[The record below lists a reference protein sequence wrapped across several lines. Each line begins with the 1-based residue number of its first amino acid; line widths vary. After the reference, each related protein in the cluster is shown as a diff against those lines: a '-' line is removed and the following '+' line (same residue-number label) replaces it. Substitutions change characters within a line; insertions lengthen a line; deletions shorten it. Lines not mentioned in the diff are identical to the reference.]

1 MLISEEKGFLYY
13 HLYKVAGT
21 SIRNSLLPYCSR
33 RVAAMQNINY
43 GLRTFGIKII
53 DNPLYQFH
61 PDLNDVKSLLGEE
74 FYKYYRFTFVREP
87 LDWQKSLYFFTKKNS
102 RHHQHSSVKSMDFD
116 SYIDWRIENDLKLQS
131 DLIYDGNECLVN
143 EIYKFEE
150 INEAFDKIKSKFSL
164 STVLKHKN
172 IAGKGKTIALSNS
185 MKIKFLDAFEDD
197 YRKLGY
203 TPSM

>member
-1 MLISEEKGFLYY
+1 
-13 HLYKVAGT
+13 
-21 SIRNSLLPYCSR
+21 
-33 RVAAMQNINY
+33 
-43 GLRTFGIKII
+43 
-53 DNPLYQFH
+53 
-61 PDLNDVKSLLGEE
+61 
-74 FYKYYRFTFVREP
+74 
-87 LDWQKSLYFFTKKNS
+87 
-102 RHHQHSSVKSMDFD
+102 MDFD